1 VSDACRV
8 SRVADELRMSFV
20 GCVGGVLSSSLRLR
34 FLLSGAAIGKRKP
47 APLPV
52 RRLEAFMLCCWQA
65 SMVGA
70 GQVSVLLTTV

>member
-1 VSDACRV
+1 MIRPGGGLIVRFV
-8 SRVADELRMSFV
+8 LMSAPV
-20 GCVGGVLSSSLRLR
+20 
-34 FLLSGAAIGKRKP
+34 GKRKP
-47 APLPV
+47 AALPV